1 MSQNF
6 IANRRLGRLRPRAT
20 KLFVPFLVLAACC
33 FVLSFYN
40 GRLEQPWMS
49 TAMLAVA
56 GLLVLLF
63 WLIPV
68 LRYLSAYVE
77 VSTSGVLVRSGLMG
91 QKRQEVSF
99 SQVTAIEL
107 GKGRRIEIVTR
118 DGEVIALPKLP
129 RAKKL
134 VAQLERLAV

>member
-1 MSQNF
+1 
-6 IANRRLGRLRPRAT
+6 
-20 KLFVPFLVLAACC
+20 
-33 FVLSFYN
+33 
-40 GRLEQPWMS
+40 
-49 TAMLAVA
+49 MLAVSA
-56 GLLVLLF
+56 LLVLLF

-99 SQVTAIEL
+99 SQVTAVEL
-107 GKGRRIEIVTR
+107 GRGRRIEIVTR

-134 VAQLERLAV
+134 VAQLERLSA